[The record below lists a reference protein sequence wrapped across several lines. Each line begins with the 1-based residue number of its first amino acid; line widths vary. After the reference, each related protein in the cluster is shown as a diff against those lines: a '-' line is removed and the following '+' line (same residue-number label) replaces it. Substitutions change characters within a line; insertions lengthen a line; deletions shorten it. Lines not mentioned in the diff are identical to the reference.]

1 MGSRD
6 KRKGGGRSPAPSRR
20 RWILPTAALVVVLL
34 AGALA
39 ASLGGA
45 DEGSPGA
52 AAQQGVSASTT
63 EATAPAEIRAYYDDV
78 ALSLSPLLHHVQ
90 RIKLTLRTLL
100 DETETPS
107 ASLADVVAPW
117 AEDTATARDLVG
129 RLIPPEGPQAQQ
141 TRELYTLGTMLY
153 LESVHTLARTPKISD
168 TALRHEVGRS
178 GLRVY
183 ALADRLLDQAKRLLE
198 RNGRLQEGTRTLPA
212 EVPDFVG
219 ENLQPG
225 ASGPLTP
232 EGSGFAGADGRK
244 MPVRRWSERNRKSLV
259 DAMSALRQATGPS
272 PLAPAE
278 LETLAGELDAASTA
292 LGEVVPDH
300 EVAREGAIALRLALL
315 VEAESLRVAASPA
328 QDGAKPIADRLR
340 LIGDRLWAMGAG
352 MLQATG
358 GSVPAGGIGDPGLDS
373 ALLRQGGVFGGN
385 PPPLQPG
392 DPPDKDVPGGLKLPD
407 ASKTFSG

>member
-1 MGSRD
+1 
-6 KRKGGGRSPAPSRR
+6 
-20 RWILPTAALVVVLL
+20 VVVLL
-34 AGALA
+34 AGGLA
-39 ASLGGA
+39 ASLGG
-45 DEGSPGA
+45 DDDGSPGT
-52 AAQQGVSASTT
+52 AAQQGVSAATA
-63 EATAPAEIRAYYDDV
+63 EATASRETKAYYENV
-78 ALSLSPLLHHVQ
+78 GLSLSPLLHHVQ

-107 ASLADVVAPW
+107 ASLAEVVAPW

-129 RLIPPEGPQAQQ
+129 RLIPPEGPQAQETQ
-141 TRELYTLGTMLY
+141 ELYTLGTMLY

-168 TALRHEVGRS
+168 TGLRHEVGRS

-198 RNGRLQEGTRTLPA
+198 VNGRVREGTRTLPA

-232 EGSGFAGADGRK
+232 EGSGFAGADGKK
-244 MPVRRWSERNRKSLV
+244 MPVRQWSERHRKSLV
-259 DAMSALRQATGPS
+259 GAMAALRQAAGPS
-272 PLAPAE
+272 PLAATE
-278 LETLAGELDAASTA
+278 LETLASELDNASTA
-292 LGEVVPDH
+292 LGEVVPDDDL
-300 EVAREGAIALRLALL
+300 AREGAVALRLALL

-340 LIGDRLWAMGAG
+340 LIGDRLWSVGAG
-352 MLQATG
+352 MLQAKG
-358 GSVPAGGIGDPGLDS
+358 GSLPAGGIGDPGLDS
-373 ALLRQGGVFGGN
+373 ALLRQGGIFGGN

-407 ASKTFSG
+407 ASGTFTG